1 MTPHFA
7 DQLAALRP
15 ALLRTA
21 RRHVRNEAWAEDAV
35 SETLLAALEKP
46 LAFEGRAQ
54 LQTWLVGVL
63 KHKLVDQM
71 RRHTREQAFAVCDDE
86 DDTGPHGHALA
97 DMPTHGAWGDPQA
110 HLQQRQF
117 MQQCD
122 ALLQHLPPQQGTAF
136 VLRDWLECETEE
148 ICKELGITAT
158 NLSVML
164 YRARRRMRD
173 FLQPH
178 YRPSHMA

>member
-1 MTPHFA
+1 MTSPFS
-7 DQLAALRP
+7 DQLATLRP
-15 ALLRTA
+15 ALLRIA
-21 RRHVRNEAWAEDAV
+21 RRQVRNEAWAEDAV
-35 SETLLAALEKP
+35 SDTLLAALERP

-71 RRHTREQAFAVCDDE
+71 RRYTREQAFAGGDDD
-86 DDTGPHGHALA
+86 DDTAPRGPTLA
-97 DMPTHGAWGDPQA
+97 DMPTPGLWGDPQA

-117 MQQCD
+117 MQQCH
-122 ALLQHLPPQQGTAF
+122 ALLQHLPAQQGMAF
-136 VLRDWLECETEE
+136 VLRDWLDCETDEV
-148 ICKELGITAT
+148 CQELGVTAT

-178 YRPSHMA
+178 YRPSPMV

>member
-1 MTPHFA
+1 MTSPFS

-15 ALLRTA
+15 TLLRVA
-21 RRHVRNEAWAEDAV
+21 RRQVRNEVWAEDAV

-54 LQTWLVGVL
+54 LQTWLIGVL

-71 RRHTREQAFAVCDDE
+71 RRYTREQAFAGDGE
-86 DDTGPHGHALA
+86 EGGAAPQGPTLA
-97 DMPTHGAWGDPQA
+97 DMPTPGMWGDPQA

-117 MQQCD
+117 MLQCQS
-122 ALLQHLPPQQGTAF
+122 LLQHLPAQQGMAF
-136 VLRDWLECETEE
+136 VLRDWLECETDE

-173 FLQPH
+173 VLQPQ
-178 YRPSHMA
+178 YRPSPMA